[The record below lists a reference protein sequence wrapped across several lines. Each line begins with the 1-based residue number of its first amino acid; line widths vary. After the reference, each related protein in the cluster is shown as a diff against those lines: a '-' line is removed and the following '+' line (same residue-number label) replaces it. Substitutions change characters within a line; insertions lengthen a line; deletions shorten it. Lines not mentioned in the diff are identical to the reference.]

1 MWHSRPVSTTPPF
14 MANAILNF
22 HFDFPH
28 PSLTTKAFIVCRLE
42 WSLWLKCLAIIAIA
56 CIFSSSLQS
65 MRQFFFLSKSHY
77 WSRILSPWRALLKW
91 KEMQYSL
98 TLKNLF
104 AQFMSIDV
112 TLKVIIDASK
122 SDKKRSVRYNFSISI
137 NSSLLFPGSREWVS
151 IPVSNQEDPDL
162 LPGSAAPAALPQHHS
177 VTKSSVEAFT
187 WSLETHFHPMWVST
201 NITERGEILLVWIK
215 T

>member
-1 MWHSRPVSTTPPF
+1 MFFS
-14 MANAILNF
+14 IL
-22 HFDFPH
+22 
-28 PSLTTKAFIVCRLE
+28 VC
-42 WSLWLKCLAIIAIA
+42 CLLRTG
-56 CIFSSSLQS
+56 SSYMRIRRVENLFLLPQS
-65 MRQFFFLSKSHY
+65 NLVCKIRF
-77 WSRILSPWRALLKW
+77 
-91 KEMQYSL
+91 
-98 TLKNLF
+98 TKNLF

-137 NSSLLFPGSREWVS
+137 NSSLLFPGSREWLS

-177 VTKSSVEAFT
+177 LTKSSVEAFT
-187 WSLETHFHPMWVST
+187 LSLLTHFHSMWIPTIV
-201 NITERGEILLVWIK
+201 TERGGILLVWIK